1 MWYTDTAYVTLA
13 PASLGTDEIYLEVKL
28 GRCDAVPSNDYDQPM
43 SPAEMEI
50 YEVILHSGT
59 IRLDI
64 SHCVEEMS
72 QLLDIENLRAKIQE
86 QEQDG

>member
-72 QLLDIENLRAKIQE
+72 SLTNIDNLLAHIKQ
-86 QEQDG
+86 QDNG